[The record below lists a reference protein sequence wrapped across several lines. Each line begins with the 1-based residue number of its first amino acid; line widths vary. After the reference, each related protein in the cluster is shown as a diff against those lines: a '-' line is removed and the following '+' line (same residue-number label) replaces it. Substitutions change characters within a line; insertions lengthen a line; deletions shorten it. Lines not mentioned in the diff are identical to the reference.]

1 MEALK
6 NLDLGGQ
13 LQLRKL
19 ENATGADAKA
29 AKLWDKKKLEE
40 LTLSWTRNNGDK
52 EAHEEVLEGLRP
64 HDGLKALRMYCCRS
78 SGIPT
83 WMLELQGMVELKL
96 ENCQNL
102 EKLPALWQL
111 QSLQFL
117 YLSNL
122 GNLRCLF
129 SGGAPSKFQKLK
141 MIGLVDMP
149 NFEMWWDR
157 NEVQG
162 EEQIFPEAENLRIV
176 LCQKLLA
183 LPKASVIKKS
193 SGRDGVEC
201 RSPFPALK
209 GMLLSG
215 LDKFH
220 RWEAV
225 QGSLGEQVTFP
236 SLEQLKVF
244 GCPVLTTFP
253 EAPKLRKVELLDC
266 RQQASLQAGSRYITS
281 LSNLVV

>member
-1 MEALK
+1 
-6 NLDLGGQ
+6 
-13 LQLRKL
+13 
-19 ENATGADAKA
+19 
-29 AKLWDKKKLEE
+29 
-40 LTLSWTRNNGDK
+40 
-52 EAHEEVLEGLRP
+52 
-64 HDGLKALRMYCCRS
+64 
-78 SGIPT
+78 
-83 WMLELQGMVELKL
+83 MLELQGMVELKL

-117 YLSNL
+117 HLSNL
-122 GNLRCLF
+122 RNLHCLF

-141 MIGLVDMP
+141 MMSLDNMP

-162 EEQIFPEAENLRIV
+162 EEQIFPEVENLRIV
-176 LCQKLLA
+176 LCQKLIA

-209 GMLLSG
+209 GMWLSD
-215 LDKFH
+215 LEKFH

-236 SLEQLKVF
+236 SLEQLEVH
-244 GCPVLTTFP
+244 GCRELTTFP
-253 EAPKLRKVELLDC
+253 EAPKLRKVQLLDC
-266 RQQASLQAGSRYITS
+266 GQQASLQAGSRYITS
-281 LSNLVV
+281 LSSLAVWATNKEENSAELVVVRQHKSPPGRSVLNRV

>member
-1 MEALK
+1 MMS
-6 NLDLGGQ
+6 LD
-13 LQLRKL
+13 
-19 ENATGADAKA
+19 N
-29 AKLWDKKKLEE
+29 
-40 LTLSWTRNNGDK
+40 
-52 EAHEEVLEGLRP
+52 
-64 HDGLKALRMYCCRS
+64 
-78 SGIPT
+78 
-83 WMLELQGMVELKL
+83 
-96 ENCQNL
+96 
-102 EKLPALWQL
+102 
-111 QSLQFL
+111 
-117 YLSNL
+117 
-122 GNLRCLF
+122 
-129 SGGAPSKFQKLK
+129 
-141 MIGLVDMP
+141 MP
-149 NFEMWWDR
+149 NFKMWWDR
-157 NEVQG
+157 NEVQE
-162 EEQIFPEAENLRIV
+162 EEQIFPEVENLRIM

-183 LPKASVIKKS
+183 LPKASMIKKS
-193 SGRDGVEC
+193 SGRDGAEC

-209 GMLLSG
+209 GMWLSG